1 MEDVF
6 IGMKKFDSYLLKI
19 TWKKLKMEFF
29 SSLQHATE
37 VLNTFKSYKVDVIS
51 GKKKKEDWEKVEEGG
66 SDKFFAKYLTNQ
78 NLLQLQLS
86 DSNFRRYVLVQ
97 FLILFQ
103 YLKSTVKFKSE
114 AHVLSDDQTKWIDKT
129 EVKIY
134 DLLGETPPFGKKF
147 GESVKHILER
157 EIQWNIWKNQGCPS
171 LTPKVDANEA
181 KEKKSETNG
190 DKGTFLKNVINFVS
204 FSNSIFK
211 RSGQSPSA
219 STSYQSCFVAFILI
233 ILVSFLPI

>member
-190 DKGTFLKNVINFVS
+190 DKGTFLKNVISFVS
-204 FSNSIFK
+204 FSNSIFFQHLWHLGNVK
-211 RSGQSPSA
+211 QN
-219 STSYQSCFVAFILI
+219 
-233 ILVSFLPI
+233 

>member
-1 MEDVF
+1 METF
-6 IGMKKFDSYLLKI
+6 L
-19 TWKKLKMEFF
+19 
-29 SSLQHATE
+29 SLQHATE

-190 DKGTFLKNVINFVS
+190 DKGNLKKKKLWALCRFLMQIGF
-204 FSNSIFK
+204 FSSIC
-211 RSGQSPSA
+211 G
-219 STSYQSCFVAFILI
+219 T
-233 ILVSFLPI
+233 